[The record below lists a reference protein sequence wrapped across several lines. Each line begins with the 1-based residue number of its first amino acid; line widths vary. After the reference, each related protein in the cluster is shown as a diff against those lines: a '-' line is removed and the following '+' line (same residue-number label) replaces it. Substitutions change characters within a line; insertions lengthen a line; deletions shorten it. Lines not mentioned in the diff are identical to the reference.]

1 MDRVISFPHLGNYY
15 IVFDYLIRK
24 TTKCRVIIPPSTT
37 RRTISLGDKY
47 APSLVCVPFKLNN
60 VRTQN

>member
-47 APSLVCVPFKLNN
+47 APSMVN
-60 VRTQN
+60 